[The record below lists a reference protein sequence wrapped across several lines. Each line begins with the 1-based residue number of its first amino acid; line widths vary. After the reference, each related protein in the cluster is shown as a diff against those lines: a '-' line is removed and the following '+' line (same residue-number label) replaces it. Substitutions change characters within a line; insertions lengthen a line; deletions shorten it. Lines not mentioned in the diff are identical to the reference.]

1 MTSQAQRPIQI
12 NSRVSKGGERDFIV
26 PGNSP
31 LTRDNGI
38 VFKALD
44 TVSVRQYLISLVSQI
59 SDSKVLS
66 ASRISNGRIA
76 AYLSSKEAVI
86 EVVQTGLT
94 YDGTFIELTP
104 LVQPTTRLTLSNV
117 YPEIP
122 NTVLIHNL
130 SSFCKVVSQ
139 VRSIPLGFKEKH
151 LSHIMSFRRQVHVLL
166 KPNVTP
172 PEHINLSYLGTNY
185 RVFLSTESVR
195 CFSCG
200 EYGHISR
207 ACKKQGTDDIDKNE
221 TNPLNPPPTFV
232 HNPSNRKK
240 SDPKHPPK
248 VSKPPLG
255 DADRAGPSG
264 VRASAGSGGSAGPAG
279 AACAGAGHAAPV
291 QGDVSTRGSPGSGAG
306 FGVSAARSGEGPAGS
321 SSGAGGSAGAGGPA
335 GPAGP
340 SAPAAI
346 LAPGAPASSAAPP
359 PSPLSHHSPTPSH
372 HSPSSSQPSASL
384 QSTHPPRNPVV
395 PSGDRHHLLIDS
407 FLKLSLRGNHRLNL
421 LPQTNLLSH
430 L

>member
-1 MTSQAQRPIQI
+1 M
-12 NSRVSKGGERDFIV
+12 
-26 PGNSP
+26 
-31 LTRDNGI
+31 
-38 VFKALD
+38 
-44 TVSVRQYLISLVSQI
+44 
-59 SDSKVLS
+59 
-66 ASRISNGRIA
+66 
-76 AYLSSKEAVI
+76 
-86 EVVQTGLT
+86 
-94 YDGTFIELTP
+94 
-104 LVQPTTRLTLSNV
+104 
-117 YPEIP
+117 
-122 NTVLIHNL
+122 
-130 SSFCKVVSQ
+130 
-139 VRSIPLGFKEKH
+139 
-151 LSHIMSFRRQVHVLL
+151 HVLL

-264 VRASAGSGGSAGPAG
+264 VRASAGSGGLRVLLGPPVPG
-279 AACAGAGHAAPV
+279 PDMPRRCRGMSPLEAPPV
-291 QGDVSTRGSPGSGAG
+291 LVRGSVYRPLVPVRALLGLRPGRVAQL
-306 FGVSAARSGEGPAGS
+306 VRAARRGLRGPRLLRRFW
-321 SSGAGGSAGAGGPA
+321 P
-335 GPAGP
+335 
-340 SAPAAI
+340 
-346 LAPGAPASSAAPP
+346 PGLLRRLRPLPL
-359 PSPLSHHSPTPSH
+359 SPLPPLPHPSH

-384 QSTHPPRNPVV
+384 QSTHPPRNPFV
-395 PSGDRHHLLIDS
+395 PSGDRHHLLLDS

-421 LPQTNLLSH
+421 LPH